1 MSSWELYGPTIGFP
15 PCQLCST
22 LKSCW
27 LPNGLHLNACHQTAF
42 YSRQHHVSGL
52 SDAAEAIFFRPR
64 NLSSVAKSGSYIQEP
79 PPQKP
84 PFSYIALIAMAI
96 NSAPD
101 RKITL
106 NGIYQ
111 YIMERFPYYHDN
123 KQGWQNSIRHNL
135 SLNDCFLK
143 VPRDKGQPGKGSY
156 WTLDKRY
163 DDMFEKDNYRR
174 RKRRPRETKLG
185 SHHKGQ
191 GHSEGRM
198 VHNPSEETGDRSS
211 ARFHWTDVAVR
222 EKELDTKIEVSTNQT
237 DRRNNSER
245 KAIDCQTAEY
255 FEGSDPDYTGSGGP
269 STATTDLL
277 SKEQDGG
284 CDVTTAAT
292 CSGRKQ
298 RKCER
303 GKRKL
308 ESATYNHPSNNFSL
322 FLQSSLSGLPDGRGS
337 TSPRSGDGS
346 VDRNRLSDKAK
357 LFSIEQLIGD
367 SA

>member
-1 MSSWELYGPTIGFP
+1 MSSWELYGPTFGF

-22 LKSCW
+22 LKPCW
-27 LPNGLHLNACHQTAF
+27 VPNGIHLNGCHQTAF
-42 YSRQHHVSGL
+42 YPRHHLVSGL
-52 SDAAEAIFFRPR
+52 SDAAEAIFFRSR
-64 NLSSVAKSGSYIQEP
+64 GLSNVGKSGSYIQDP

-135 SLNDCFLK
+135 SLNDCFVK

-185 SHHKGQ
+185 SHKGQ
-191 GHSEGRM
+191 GQVHSEGQLALSPAE
-198 VHNPSEETGDRSS
+198 VDRSNG
-211 ARFHWTDVAVR
+211 RVYWTDGVV
-222 EKELDTKIEVSTNQT
+222 EEELDVASKIEVSANPV
-237 DRRNNSER
+237 DRRNQKYSEGEVL
-245 KAIDCQTAEY
+245 DQTVEY
-255 FEGSDPDYTGSGGP
+255 FENSDSDYTGSGP
-269 STATTDLL
+269 STAPTNLL
-277 SKEQDGG
+277 SKRQDGG
-284 CDVTTAAT
+284 FGASISEACN
-292 CSGRKQ
+292 GRKQ
-298 RKCER
+298 RKSER
-303 GKRKL
+303 GKRKF
-308 ESATYNHPSNNFSL
+308 EIATYNRPSNFSQ
-322 FLQSSLSGLPDGRGS
+322 FLESSLSGIPDGIRS
-337 TSPRSGDGS
+337 TSPRSRDGS
-346 VDRNRLSDKAK
+346 VNRNHLSDKAK
-357 LFSIEQLIGD
+357 LFSIEQLIG